1 MGLKNTHDS
10 TIKDLKATFFDLF
23 SEHTEE
29 LVGMIQL
36 LATDSTVDVMKVES
50 LIFQRIVML
59 NNAALNVKN
68 VVTDIDY
75 LSAVKG
81 VGAKGKKKKE
91 EDVNTREVSEISHV
105 SAMPATKPAMIP
117 TPATVPAAMTMPTT
131 TAPVA
136 MPTTAPIAMPTTAPI
151 AMPTTA
157 PVAVTTPPVPVAAAP
172 TMPITTAPP
181 AMPTTV
187 PIAMPTTVPM
197 AISTP
202 ETTPVVDEQKQTNPA
217 SGVQRKT
224 LSEVISERANKKA
237 EPPAKKLRFVKS
249 SDDKVKAILVNG
261 KQYQKLC
268 GSLVMQTKLLDFG
281 ISTGEEPSRE
291 KIEALMKK
299 ASALYKEGKISEA
312 QALYAEI
319 SSLNKQ
325 LKKTDTKVLSKV
337 A

>member
-136 MPTTAPIAMPTTAPI
+136 MPTTAPIAMPTTAP
-151 AMPTTA
+151 
-157 PVAVTTPPVPVAAAP
+157 VAVTTPPVPVAAAP
-172 TMPITTAPP
+172 TVPITTAPP

-224 LSEVISERANKKA
+224 LSEVISERANKKT

-312 QALYAEI
+312 QALYSEI

>member
-36 LATDSTVDVMKVES
+36 LATDSTVDVMKIES

-91 EDVNTREVSEISHV
+91 EEVNTKAVPEVSQVH
-105 SAMPATKPAMIP
+105 AMPAAIPA
-117 TPATVPAAMTMPTT
+117 PATMPVAMPTT
-131 TAPVA
+131 TAPV
-136 MPTTAPIAMPTTAPI
+136 

-157 PVAVTTPPVPVAAAP
+157 PVAVTTPPVPVTAAP
-172 TMPITTAPP
+172 TMPVTTAPP
-181 AMPTTV
+181 AMPTTG

-197 AISTP
+197 AMTTP
-202 ETTPVVDEQKQTNPA
+202 ETTPVVEAQNTTNPT
-217 SGVQRKT
+217 GGLQRKT
-224 LSEVISERANKKA
+224 LSEVISERANNKP
-237 EPPAKKLRFVKS
+237 EPPAKKLRFVKT
-249 SDDKVKAILVNG
+249 SDDKVKAILVNT
-261 KQYQKLC
+261 KQYQKLRS
-268 GSLVMQTKLLDFG
+268 SLTVQTKLLDFG
-281 ISTGEEPSRE
+281 ISAGPEPSRE